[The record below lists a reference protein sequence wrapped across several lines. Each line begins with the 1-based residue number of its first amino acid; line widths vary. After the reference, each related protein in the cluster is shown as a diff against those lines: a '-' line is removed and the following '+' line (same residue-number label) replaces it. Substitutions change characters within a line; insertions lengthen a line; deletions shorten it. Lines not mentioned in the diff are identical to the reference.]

1 MRSLRP
7 RACLLVFACV
17 LCQAAF
23 AQQQLN
29 LIPITNSWKYNLSG
43 VDFTGQFQ
51 QTLYDDSAWASGPG
65 LLGYDLS
72 TPFPY
77 PDPLLTQ
84 FPAGSGSRSTIYF
97 RTRFNFPSN
106 TLGAVLRATNY
117 IDDGAV
123 FYLNGHEAHRIR
135 LPAGPI
141 TYGTRATISNPEG
154 QANVLQFAT
163 THLVQGENVLAVEV
177 HQNVAN
183 DPDIIFGMSLIA
195 FLPEPGPVRV
205 TNQPPSRTIEEG
217 ESTTFIAQ
225 ITGTPPYFFQW
236 FKDGGPLPGA
246 TNGSLSLDFVSPSA
260 AGDYS
265 FTVSNEFSSAA
276 SSNAT
281 LTITPSPFLFV
292 SMTNAWRYHAL
303 GQNLFSSWRN
313 TSFNDSTWSNGIA
326 VFHHHP

>member
-1 MRSLRP
+1 M
-7 RACLLVFACV
+7 VFACV

-23 AQQQLN
+23 AQPQLN

-51 QTLYDDSAWASGPG
+51 QTFYDDSTWASGPG

-163 THLVQGENVLAVEV
+163 THLVQGENVVAVEV

-217 ESTTFIAQ
+217 
-225 ITGTPPYFFQW
+225 
-236 FKDGGPLPGA
+236 
-246 TNGSLSLDFVSPSA
+246 
-260 AGDYS
+260 
-265 FTVSNEFSSAA
+265 
-276 SSNAT
+276 
-281 LTITPSPFLFV
+281 
-292 SMTNAWRYHAL
+292 
-303 GQNLFSSWRN
+303 
-313 TSFNDSTWSNGIA
+313 
-326 VFHHHP
+326 